1 MEEKPEELRF
11 LFVVAL
17 ISRWFTQVPL
27 LHGFSFFPPSL
38 PPSLPPSFSLPLS
51 LSLSLSLCPSLRGLA
66 REQRSEILI
75 RETAPYLIYCKLAVP
90 SLELSP
96 W

>member
-27 LHGFSFFPPSL
+27 LHGFSFFPP
-38 PPSLPPSFSLPLS
+38 PSLPPALLLSPSLS
-51 LSLSLSLCPSLRGLA
+51 LSLSLSLSA
-66 REQRSEILI
+66 RLSEG
-75 RETAPYLIYCKLAVP
+75 
-90 SLELSP
+90 
-96 W
+96 

>member
-27 LHGFSFFPPSL
+27 LHGFSFFPPL
-38 PPSLPPSFSLPLS
+38 PPSLPPAFLLSPS

>member
-27 LHGFSFFPPSL
+27 LHGFSFFPP
-38 PPSLPPSFSLPLS
+38 PPSLPPALLLS
-51 LSLSLSLCPSLRGLA
+51 PSLSLCPSLRGLA